1 MTEFAAQASFA
12 EYSRISETRQAVQ
25 LQNEKFFNVV
35 KPTVQFIDSTCWQ
48 EHGQLVG
55 GGGR

>member
-35 KPTVQFIDSTCWQ
+35 KPTVQFIDSTC
-48 EHGQLVG
+48 
-55 GGGR
+55 